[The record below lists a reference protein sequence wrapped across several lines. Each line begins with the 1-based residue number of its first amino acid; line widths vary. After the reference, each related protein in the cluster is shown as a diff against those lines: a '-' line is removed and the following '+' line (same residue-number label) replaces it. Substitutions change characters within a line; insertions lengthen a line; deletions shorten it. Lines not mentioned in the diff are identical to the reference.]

1 MAKTL
6 IVIAGP
12 TAIGKTSLAIKLAQY
27 YKTEIISAD
36 SRQFYR
42 EMEIGTAK
50 PSAKELKAA
59 KHHFISSH
67 SVIDDFTVGDYER
80 EALALIE
87 RLFKV
92 HNIVI
97 LVGGSGLFI
106 NAIINGLDDLPT
118 ASKDVRGKLN
128 HLLKEKG
135 ISYLQEK
142 LKEVDP
148 AYYSEVDIANP
159 QRLIRAL
166 EVYEATGKPFSNFRS
181 KIAKKR
187 SFDSIK
193 IGLSTDRETLYENIN
208 NRVDLMVDEGLVQEV
223 EGLRSF
229 SYLNPLNTV
238 GYSEL
243 FDYFDGKS
251 TLEEAVEKIKQNTR
265 RFAKRQLTWFSKSK
279 DIKWFQPQEFESIIS
294 FLDSHL
300 QYPEHGEQKS

>member
-12 TAIGKTSLAIKLAQY
+12 TAVGKTSLAIKLAQY

-50 PSAKELKAA
+50 PSTEELKAA
-59 KHHFISSH
+59 RHHFINSH
-67 SVIDDFTVGDYER
+67 SIVDNFSVGDYER
-80 EALALIE
+80 EALGLLE
-87 RLFKV
+87 DLFND

-106 NAIINGLDDLPT
+106 NAIINGFDDLPSS
-118 ASKDVRGKLN
+118 SKEIRDKLN
-128 HLLKEKG
+128 QLFKNKG
-135 ISYLQEK
+135 ISHLQEK

-148 AYYSEVDIANP
+148 VFYNEVDKSNP

-166 EVYEATGKPFSNFRS
+166 EVYETTGRPFSDFRN
-181 KIAKKR
+181 KIKKTR
-187 SFDSIK
+187 SFDILQ
-193 IGLSTDRETLYENIN
+193 IGLNTDRETLYQNIN
-208 NRVDLMVDEGLVQEV
+208 NRVNIMVDEGLIQEA
-223 EGLRSF
+223 ESLRSF
-229 SYLNPLNTV
+229 LHLNPLNTV

-294 FLDSHL
+294 FVDSHL